1 MSMKVEENSAK
12 SVIMEKSLRLFADY
26 GIEGVSVRDI
36 AKESKQ
42 NVSQISYYFGSKEG
56 LYQAII
62 KEHSLLISSKIHKVI
77 QGLSAEDLNEI
88 LFEREMKK
96 FISIFV
102 DMRLENP
109 YIAKIMQRE
118 TLEGMP
124 FAKEIHN
131 ESIKPLVVL
140 LESIMKKAQQKKII
154 KKKIPIKVF
163 FILLTESIWG
173 FMSKKEC
180 KWDLMANTFVFPKD
194 RIKFIQSIYEIFFK
208 GIIV

>member
-1 MSMKVEENSAK
+1 MSERFEEKSAK
-12 SVIMEKSLRLFADY
+12 NIIMQKSLRLFADY

-36 AKESKQ
+36 ARDSNQ

-62 KEHSLLISSKIHKVI
+62 KEHSLLISSKIHQVI
-77 QGLSAEDLNEI
+77 QSLSAVDLNES
-88 LFEREMKK
+88 LFENEMKK

-131 ESIKPLVVL
+131 DSIKPLVAL
-140 LESIMKKAQQKKII
+140 LESIMRKAQRKKII
-154 KKKIPIKVF
+154 KKNIPIKVF

-194 RIKFIQSIYEIFFK
+194 RVKFIQSIYEIFFR